1 MQETCSLS
9 GLDKTNLHVY
19 TCMCVYMCMHGTQHK
34 EEWWV
39 GEEFLPI
46 QKGCVWSV
54 AKKKSQFGHGN
65 ATFMK
70 NLDTNLCARMC
81 I

>member
-1 MQETCSLS
+1 
-9 GLDKTNLHVY
+9 
-19 TCMCVYMCMHGTQHK
+19 MCVHGTQRK

-46 QKGCVWSV
+46 QKGCVWSI

-65 ATFMK
+65 TTFYK
-70 NLDTNLCARMC
+70 KLGHEFVCAHVYLRSTDTVTW
-81 I
+81 